1 MTYERLMNEPEH
13 LLLKC
18 ISGSKAYNLDSSQ
31 SDTDLRGVF
40 IQPRSEL
47 FGLSYTPQVANPT
60 NDETFFEIGR
70 LIGLLLKNN
79 PGVLELLATPP
90 SHILFRHPLMDLID
104 PQIFLSKLCR
114 ETFAGYARTQMQ
126 KARGLN
132 KKMNVREAPV
142 RKGVLDFCWIYSDN
156 TTYPLREWLKDH
168 GIKQEDCGL
177 SQLNHFKDCYKIF
190 TPGNTPANALLNG
203 IVRSDDS
210 NDVSTSVIPKGMEP
224 SALLYFNKD
233 GYSMHCREYREYNE
247 WLEKRN
253 EDRYRTNM
261 SHGRQ
266 YDTKNMMHTMR
277 LLSMAEEIAR
287 FKQIKVFRSDRDFL
301 LGIKA
306 GKYSFDDLT
315 EMVNEK
321 MLLIEQAYQESDL
334 PEAPDPELAENLL
347 VRIREEIYQQ
357 Q

>member
-13 LLLKC
+13 FLLKC
-18 ISGSKAYNLDSSQ
+18 VSGSKAYNLDGPQ

-40 IQPRSEL
+40 IQPKSEL
-47 FGLSYTPQVANPT
+47 FGLKYTAQVANPT

-70 LIGLLLKNN
+70 LIELLLKNN
-79 PGVLELLATPP
+79 PGILELLATPT

-114 ETFAGYARTQMQ
+114 DTFAGYARTQMQ

-132 KKMNVREAPV
+132 KKMNIVEAPE
-142 RKGVLDFCWIYSDN
+142 RKSVLDFCWVYSDN
-156 TTYPLREWLKDH
+156 ATYPLKEWLKDQD
-168 GIKQEDCGL
+168 IIQEDCGL
-177 SQLNHFKDCYKIF
+177 SAMNHFKDCYKLF
-190 TPGNTPANALLNG
+190 TRRNISANDMLNG
-203 IVRSDDS
+203 IVRSDES
-210 NDVSTSVIPKGMEP
+210 NDVNTSVIPREMEP
-224 SALLYFNKD
+224 SGLLYFNKD

-253 EDRYRTNM
+253 EYRYKTNI

-266 YDTKNMMHTMR
+266 YDTKNMMHTIR

-287 FKQIKVFRSDRDFL
+287 FKEINVFRSDRDFL
-301 LGIKA
+301 LSIKA

-321 MLLIEQAYQESDL
+321 MLLIDQAYEKSDL
-334 PEAPDPELAENLL
+334 PETPETELAENLL
-347 VRIREEIYQQ
+347 VRIREEFYQQ
-357 Q
+357 